1 MENVREQEREIDFL
15 NIVVK
20 ALLKDF
26 ELQNLREKSRYDENN
41 MRWVVPVFYVKDK
54 MLQLPKVGFRNAEAL
69 MQTELDK
76 RDLVIDGDQS

>member
-41 MRWVVPVFYVKDK
+41 MRWVVPVFFVKDK

-69 MQTELDK
+69 M
-76 RDLVIDGDQS
+76 

>member
-1 MENVREQEREIDFL
+1 M

-54 MLQLPKVGFRNAEAL
+54 LL
-69 MQTELDK
+69 
-76 RDLVIDGDQS
+76 